1 VRDDADGDDGDNDD
15 DDEGLMCRSRHLP
28 IQFQQNIYSVAV
40 HDDGLLV
47 AMLPEQIDVSTKQH
61 IKITITMHAT

>member
-1 VRDDADGDDGDNDD
+1 
-15 DDEGLMCRSRHLP
+15 MCRSRHLP